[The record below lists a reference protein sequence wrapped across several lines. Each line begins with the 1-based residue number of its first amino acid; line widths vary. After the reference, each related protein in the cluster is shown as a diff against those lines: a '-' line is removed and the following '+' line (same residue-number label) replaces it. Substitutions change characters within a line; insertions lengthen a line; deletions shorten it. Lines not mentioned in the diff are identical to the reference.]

1 MNLDPDPDVRF
12 AEFPARVMDLRP
24 GDLVTKWMR
33 SACYI
38 QSCAHPLF
46 DHPMQLVIWR
56 LDDGSWS
63 HDALLPEQ
71 VVGQVHVSTLQERQQ
86 RLRAALLGGPAG
98 QCPYCRAML

>member
-1 MNLDPDPDVRF
+1 MILDADPDVRF

-24 GDLVTKWMR
+24 GDLVTSWMR

-38 QSCAHPLF
+38 QRCPHPLF
-46 DHPMQLVIWR
+46 DPPMQLVIWW

-71 VVGQVHVSTLQERQQ
+71 VVGQVSMSTLQERQS
-86 RLRAALLGGPAG
+86 RLRAALLGNGNAG
-98 QCPYCRAML
+98 DSRTTR